1 MEKVQLMELRAK
13 IIDAGYGDEIVWAE
27 GIEPCDNVGLFF
39 GEYVWVVLSS
49 GIKSQIARVIETRVW
64 AAIRDGKPLSMAFGH
79 KGKVKA
85 IEYVMGKKEVLFAE
99 YQASTDKVEWL
110 KGLPFIGE
118 ITKWHLAKNLGYD
131 VAKPDR
137 HLVRIAN
144 RFNTDCF
151 TLCRKLA
158 KETGYRIAT
167 IDLII
172 WRAANLGFI

>member
-1 MEKVQLMELRAK
+1 MKKEQLQELRQK
-13 IIDAGYGDEIVWAE
+13 VIDAGYGEELVWQE
-27 GIEPCDNVGLFF
+27 SLKPCDNADLFF
-39 GEYVWVVLSS
+39 GEYMWVVLSS
-49 GIKSQIARVIETRVW
+49 GINNEIAKSMQVRIYQAW
-64 AAIRDGKPLSMAFGH
+64 ANGQPTSAGFGH

-85 IEYVMGKKEVLFAE
+85 IEYVMANKEALFAE
-99 YQASTDKVEWL
+99 YQASTSKVDWL
-110 KGLPFIGE
+110 VGLPWIGE
-118 ITKWHLAKNLGYD
+118 ITKWHLAKNLGAD

-137 HLVRIAN
+137 HLVRIAE

>member
-1 MEKVQLMELRAK
+1 MEKKQLAELRSK
-13 IIDAGYGDEIVWAE
+13 VIDAGYGDEIIWSE
-27 GIEPCDNVGLFF
+27 SLKPCDNADLFF
-39 GEYVWVVLSS
+39 GEYMWVVLSS
-49 GIKSQIARVIETRVW
+49 GIKNQIARIIQERIYQAW
-64 AAIRDGKPLSMAFGH
+64 ASGLPTSAGFGH

-85 IEYVMGKKEVLFAE
+85 IENVMAIKELLFVE
-99 YQASTDKVEWL
+99 YQASANKMGWL
-110 KGLPFIGE
+110 GGLPFIGD
-118 ITKWHLAKNLGYD
+118 ITKWHLAKNLGAD

-137 HLVRIAN
+137 HLVRIAR

-172 WRAANLGFI
+172 WRAANLGFV